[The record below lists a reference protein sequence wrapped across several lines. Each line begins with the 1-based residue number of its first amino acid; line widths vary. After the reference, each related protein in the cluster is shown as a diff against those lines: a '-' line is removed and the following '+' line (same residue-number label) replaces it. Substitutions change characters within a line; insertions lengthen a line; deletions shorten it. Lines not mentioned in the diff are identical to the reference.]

1 MAEKNQMEMLSA
13 LMGEQGQDAMA
24 MLQRVQRLQKLM
36 GPGPMKKEPAPKTL
50 PGEKKEENDIFARS
64 RNENMISAA
73 IPFLNREYQRD
84 LYIVV
89 RLMEMRRVLGG
100 GLLEARERQ
109 EEPSHLRQRKL
120 LQAVQEYLP
129 AEERNQMQT
138 ILRMM
143 DMKEIMEREGLK

>member
-1 MAEKNQMEMLSA
+1 MAEKNGMEMLSA
-13 LMGEQGQDAMA
+13 LMGEQGQDALKM
-24 MLQRVQRLQKLM
+24 MQRVQRLQRLM
-36 GPGPMKKEPAPKTL
+36 GPAASNPPVP
-50 PGEKKEENDIFARS
+50 PVEKKEEGELFARN
-64 RNENMISAA
+64 RNENMITAA

-89 RLMEMRRVLGG
+89 RLMEMQRVLSG

-109 EEPSHLRQRKL
+109 EEPSRLRQRKML
-120 LQAVQEYLP
+120 RAVQEYLP
-129 AEERNQMQT
+129 PEERNQMQT

>member
-1 MAEKNQMEMLSA
+1 MAEKNGMEMLSA
-13 LMGEQGQDAMA
+13 LMGGQGQDALKM
-24 MLQRVQRLQKLM
+24 MQRVQRLQRLM
-36 GPGPMKKEPAPKTL
+36 GPAAPATPAP
-50 PGEKKEENDIFARS
+50 PVEKKEEVELFARN
-64 RNENMISAA
+64 RNENMITAA

-89 RLMEMRRVLGG
+89 RLMEMQRVLNG

-109 EEPSHLRQRKL
+109 EEPPHLRQRKML
-120 LQAVQEYLP
+120 RVIQEYLP
-129 AEERNQMQT
+129 PEERNRMQT

>member
-1 MAEKNQMEMLSA
+1 MAEKNGMEMLSA
-13 LMGEQGQDAMA
+13 LMGEQGQDALKM
-24 MLQRVQRLQKLM
+24 MQRVQRLQRLM
-36 GPGPMKKEPAPKTL
+36 GPAASQPPVP
-50 PGEKKEENDIFARS
+50 PVEKKEEGELFARN
-64 RNENMISAA
+64 RNENMITAA

-89 RLMEMRRVLGG
+89 RLMEMQRVLNG

-109 EEPSHLRQRKL
+109 EEPSRLRQRKML
-120 LQAVQEYLP
+120 RAVQEYLP
-129 AEERNQMQT
+129 PEERNQMQT

>member
-1 MAEKNQMEMLSA
+1 MAEKNGMEMLSA
-13 LMGEQGQDAMA
+13 LMGEQGQDALKM
-24 MLQRVQRLQKLM
+24 MQRVQRLQRLM
-36 GPGPMKKEPAPKTL
+36 GPAAPKAPAP
-50 PGEKKEENDIFARS
+50 PVEKKEEAELFARN
-64 RNENMISAA
+64 RNENMITAA

-89 RLMEMRRVLGG
+89 RLMEMQRVLRG

-109 EEPSHLRQRKL
+109 EEPPHLRQRKML
-120 LQAVQEYLP
+120 RAVQEYLP
-129 AEERNQMQT
+129 PEERNQMQT